1 MYSVFTKDITVSLTI
16 DRAYINTTATPLHLA
31 FVNEHK
37 EVVEVLLDGEDNTRY
52 DSYTLS
58 HVISTKEVTELILA
72 NIGSNQKITC

>member
-1 MYSVFTKDITVSLTI
+1 MYSVFTKNITVSSTI
-16 DRAYINTTATPLHLA
+16 DRAYINNTATPLYLA
-31 FVNEHK
+31 SVNEHK